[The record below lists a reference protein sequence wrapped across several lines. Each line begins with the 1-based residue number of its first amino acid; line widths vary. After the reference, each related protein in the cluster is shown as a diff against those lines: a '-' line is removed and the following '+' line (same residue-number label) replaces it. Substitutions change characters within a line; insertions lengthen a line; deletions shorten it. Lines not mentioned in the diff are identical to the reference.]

1 MNLYDVLDVAKPAA
15 NPGANPVAKGVG
27 GDHLS
32 VLNYKTEMD
41 VPLEMGLLV
50 FFTLIVIES
59 IGV

>member
-15 NPGANPVAKGVG
+15 NPGAKGVG

>member
-32 VLNYKTEMD
+32 VLNYITQKWMCH
-41 VPLEMGLLV
+41 
-50 FFTLIVIES
+50 
-59 IGV
+59 